1 MTWYKLIKDV
11 NLIYNYY
18 GKHLD
23 EIKVTLFKGSYI
35 DTLERKQY
43 SYQTDYT
50 EIAYIPKD
58 AVIQVNYNPSHSV
71 YFDEQGNEYYADPG
85 KYIEGRGWEY
95 ANLESR
101 IRTGNR
107 IYYQYDS

>member
-18 GKHLD
+18 
-23 EIKVTLFKGSYI
+23 
-35 DTLERKQY
+35 
-43 SYQTDYT
+43 
-50 EIAYIPKD
+50 
-58 AVIQVNYNPSHSV
+58 
-71 YFDEQGNEYYADPG
+71 ADPG
-85 KYIEGRGWEY
+85 KYIEGKGWEY

-107 IYYQYDS
+107 IYY